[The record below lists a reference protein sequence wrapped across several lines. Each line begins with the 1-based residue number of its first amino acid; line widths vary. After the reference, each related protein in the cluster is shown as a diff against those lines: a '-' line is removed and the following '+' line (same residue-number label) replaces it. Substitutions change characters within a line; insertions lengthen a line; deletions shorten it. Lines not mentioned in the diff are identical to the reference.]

1 MEKKEIG
8 RVSHYF
14 GKPSVAAIVLT
25 DALKVGDR
33 ISIQGHTTDFETVVE
48 SIQIEHDSLDEAKA
62 GTPTE
67 PGSWRQAPRPWRWPY
82 APTRVGARPR
92 ATTRR
97 SER

>member
-25 DALKVGDR
+25 DALKVGDK

-62 GTPTE
+62 GDN
-67 PGSWRQAPRPWRWPY
+67 
-82 APTRVGARPR
+82 VGIKVPDKVR
-92 ATTRR
+92 
-97 SER
+97 EHDVVYKIIE